1 VKVDGIAIGDGKPG
15 EVATALRA
23 RFYEIAEIAG

>member
-1 VKVDGIAIGDGKPG
+1 M

-23 RFYEIAEIAG
+23 NPSGKMGPTA